1 MSDMCGDVCC
11 WFGRAFVF
19 ALCFPVLMA
28 GEVLQLSDLV
38 SFEFGHFV
46 G

>member
-1 MSDMCGDVCC
+1 MLDICGDVCC
-11 WFGRAFVF
+11 WFALAFVC

-28 GEVLQLSDLV
+28 AEVLQLSDLV
-38 SFEFGHFV
+38 SFEFGLFV